1 MSVRPGPLSEARKKA
16 MVDEIQVGNRLKDRS
31 DWSRQDKVVL
41 SAHNI
46 DNAQTTNVNTLDYT
60 GKEWKAKELPLVD
73 GKRPGRLFL
82 HWGYP
87 LNDGRQF

>member
-41 SAHNI
+41 SAVCGGLMHI
-46 DNAQTTNVNTLDYT
+46 SSSTYYQHSTT
-60 GKEWKAKELPLVD
+60 
-73 GKRPGRLFL
+73 
-82 HWGYP
+82 
-87 LNDGRQF
+87 